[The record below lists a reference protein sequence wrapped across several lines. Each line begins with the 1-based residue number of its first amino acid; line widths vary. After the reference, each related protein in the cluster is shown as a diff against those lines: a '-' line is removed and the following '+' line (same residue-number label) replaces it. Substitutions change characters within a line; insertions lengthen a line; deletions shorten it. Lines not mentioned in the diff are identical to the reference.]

1 LIERYCWAPL
11 LDRCMR
17 NQDTAAQREKVVPH
31 AVGASSRSAWGRG
44 STGPTT
50 TLHTWRRSAGSS
62 PRRCSWKK
70 AKERARGLAV
80 RVELQQGSAEALPFD
95 ASAFDTIVTTFVLC
109 SIPNLTLALGE
120 MRRVLRPGGRLRFAE
135 HGLASDP
142 RIARWQKRLNP
153 MWRRFS
159 CGCNMDRPISQLVQG
174 AGFRLEKCETAY
186 LPGPKLLTYNY
197 WGAATPS

>member
-1 LIERYCWAPL
+1 
-11 LDRCMR
+11 MR
-17 NQDTAAQREKVVPH
+17 NQDTAAQREKVVPR
-31 AVGASSRSAWGRG
+31 AVGRVLEIGVGSGLNWPYYDAAHVEAVCGIEPSAV
-44 STGPTT
+44 
-50 TLHTWRRSAGSS
+50 LLE
-62 PRRCSWKK
+62 K